1 MKATIPFVL
10 ETIAKKDTEVRSK
23 IKFVFIV
30 GSEMWPARTPE
41 DFQEVIIWCFVE
53 EELKW

>member
-1 MKATIPFVL
+1 MKATVPFVL
-10 ETIAKKDTEVRSK
+10 EAIAKKDTEVRSK

-41 DFQEVIIWCFVE
+41 DFQEVVIGWFVE